1 MSQPTRS
8 REFYGRALEQP
19 EKLWA
24 EEAEATNTGGGRNL
38 VADSG
43 KVPGNNHLYLSSR
56 HSSLEAAGFR
66 NISANMKVFPLCAS
80 WQQPL
85 LSATGG

>member
-8 REFYGRALEQP
+8 REFCGRALEQP

-24 EEAEATNTGGGRNL
+24 EGRGDQYGR

-43 KVPGNNHLYLSSR
+43 KVPGNDHLYLSSR
-56 HSSLEAAGFR
+56 HSSLEAAGSR
-66 NISANMKVFPLCAS
+66 NISANMKVFPPGAS

-85 LSATGG
+85 LPATGG